1 MFGLSSINFII
12 ALYRH
17 TIGKG
22 GPELSKFFKQKRV
35 YRVLIAFALIISILS
50 TSIFI
55 LFRDKSQ
62 AISVGT
68 DETGQKKYIKWVE
81 FNACYEAME
90 KALTLDVKSQNKEVK
105 LHWVE
110 LLAYLATKYGGN
122 FKKYKSK
129 DMDEL
134 VEKLNKGQIIEELTA
149 NMKYYNYYYEAYN
162 AILGNFVGEYEIQV
176 KDPDNEGS
184 LKWEKKYGLKVFSP
198 IARGYSFSHYDDFG
212 NGRTFGYAR
221 KHLGNDLMGSIGTP
235 IIAVESGIV
244 EVMGW
249 NMYGGWRIG
258 IRSFDQKRYY
268 YYAHLRKDRPF
279 HADMYEGKV
288 VKAGDVIGYL
298 GMTGYSTRENVN
310 NITTPHLHFGMQII
324 FDESQKECVN
334 ELWINIYEI
343 VNLLQKNR
351 SSVVKDEET
360 REYYRVYDIM
370 DTNSG
375 YDF

>member
-1 MFGLSSINFII
+1 MDKFPNRNIYKILIAFVLII
-12 ALYRH
+12 ALLATSTLVIYNDS
-17 TIGKG
+17 
-22 GPELSKFFKQKRV
+22 SKVFSV
-35 YRVLIAFALIISILS
+35 VAVDS
-50 TSIFI
+50 T
-55 LFRDKSQ
+55 
-62 AISVGT
+62 G
-68 DETGQKKYIKWVE
+68 EKKFIKWVE

-90 KALTLDVKSQNKEVK
+90 KALTLDVKSHNKEIQ
-105 LHWVE
+105 LNWVE
-110 LLAYLATKYGGN
+110 LLAYLGARYGGD

-134 VEKLNKGQIIEELTA
+134 VAKLNKGQTIQQLTE
-149 NMKYYNYYYEAYN
+149 NMKYYNYYYEAYD

-176 KDPDNEGS
+176 KDQDNNGD
-184 LKWEKKYGLKVFSP
+184 LKWERKYGLKVFSP

-212 NGRTFGYAR
+212 TGRSFGYAR

-235 IIAVESGIV
+235 VMAVESGIV
-244 EVMGW
+244 EAMGW

-268 YYAHLRKDRPF
+268 YYAHLRKDKPF
-279 HADMYEGKV
+279 HSDLYEGKV
-288 VKAGDVIGYL
+288 VKAGEVIGYL

-334 ELWINIYEI
+334 ELWINVYEI

-351 SSVVKDEET
+351 SAVVKDEET
-360 REYYRVYDIM
+360 RDYYRVYDIM
-370 DTNSG
+370 EQNSG

>member
-1 MFGLSSINFII
+1 MHNIFYSGKRIYKII
-12 ALYRH
+12 I
-17 TIGKG
+17 T
-22 GPELSKFFKQKRV
+22 F
-35 YRVLIAFALIISILS
+35 VLILVLLTAS
-50 TSIFI
+50 TFVVNNDSNRTF
-55 LFRDKSQ
+55 LVTSDS
-62 AISVGT
+62 T
-68 DETGQKKYIKWVE
+68 DSKEQKKFIKWVE
-81 FNACYEAME
+81 FNACYSAME
-90 KALTLDVKSQNKEVK
+90 KALTLDVKSYGKDVK
-105 LHWVE
+105 LNWVE
-110 LLAYLATKYGGN
+110 LLAYLATKFGGD
-122 FKKYKSK
+122 FEKYKSK

-134 VEKLNKGQIIEELTA
+134 VSKLNNGQTMEQLTEK
-149 NMKYYNYYYEAYN
+149 MKYYNYYYEAYN

-176 KDPDNEGS
+176 KDSDSDGGM
-184 LKWEKKYGLKVFSP
+184 KWEKKYGLKVFSP

-212 NGRTFGYAR
+212 SGRTFGYAR

-235 IIAVESGIV
+235 IMAVESGIV

-279 HADMYEGKV
+279 HSDMYEGKI
-288 VKAGDVIGYL
+288 VKAGEVIGYL

-334 ELWINIYEI
+334 ELWINVYEI

-351 SSVVKDEET
+351 SAVVKDEET
-360 REYYRVYDIM
+360 RDYYRVYDIM
-370 DTNSG
+370 EPHSG

>member
-1 MFGLSSINFII
+1 MFKPININKRI
-12 ALYRH
+12 
-17 TIGKG
+17 
-22 GPELSKFFKQKRV
+22 FKI
-35 YRVLIAFALIISILS
+35 LIAFVLIISLITVS
-50 TSIFI
+50 AATFYK
-55 LFRDKSQ
+55 FQTSQ
-62 AISVGT
+62 AIKVATNPNT
-68 DETGQKKYIKWVE
+68 DKKFIKWVE
-81 FNACYEAME
+81 FNASYAAME
-90 KALTLDVKSQNKEVK
+90 KALSLDVKSHDKPVQ

-110 LLAYLATKYGGN
+110 LLAYLATKYGGD
-122 FKKYKSK
+122 FKKYKAK

-134 VEKLNKGQIIEELTA
+134 VEKLNNGETIEQLTSK
-149 NMKYYNYYYEAYN
+149 MKYYNYYYEAYD
-162 AILGNFVGEYEIQV
+162 AILGNFVGEYDIQV
-176 KDPDNEGS
+176 KDPNNSEN
-184 LKWEKKYGLKVFSP
+184 KQWVKKYGLKSFSP
-198 IARGYSFSHYDDFG
+198 IAKGYSFSHYDDFG
-212 NGRTFGYAR
+212 TGRTFGYKR

-279 HADMYEGKV
+279 HSDMYEGKIV
-288 VKAGDVIGYL
+288 RAGDVIGYL

-324 FDESQKECVN
+324 FDESQKEGVN
-334 ELWINIYEI
+334 EIWIDVYNI

-351 SSVVKDEET
+351 SAVIKDDET
-360 REYYRVYDIM
+360 RDYYRVYDIIEP
-370 DTNSG
+370 NSG

>member
-1 MFGLSSINFII
+1 LIKYVNFN
-12 ALYRH
+12 
-17 TIGKG
+17 
-22 GPELSKFFKQKRV
+22 KFKLKI
-35 YRVLIAFALIISILS
+35 LIV
-50 TSIFI
+50 FI
-55 LFRDKSQ
+55 LIVSLLTTSTIILFKDSSPS
-62 AISVGT
+62 ISVST
-68 DETGQKKYIKWVE
+68 ASPTKKAYIKWVQ
-81 FNACYEAME
+81 FDASYSAME
-90 KALTLDVKSQNKEVK
+90 KALSLDVKSHSKPVQ
-105 LHWVE
+105 LHFVE
-110 LLAYLATKYGGN
+110 LLSYIATKYGGN

-129 DMDEL
+129 DLDEL
-134 VEKLNKGQIIEELTA
+134 VSKLNKGETIEQLTSK
-149 NMKYYNYYYEAYN
+149 MKYYNYYYEAYD
-162 AILGNFVGEYEIQV
+162 AILGNFVGEYDIQV
-176 KDPDNEGS
+176 KDPNNGEN
-184 LKWEKKYGLKVFSP
+184 KIWEKKYGLKVFSP

-212 NGRTFGYAR
+212 TGRSFGYAR

-235 IIAVESGIV
+235 IMSVESGIV

-279 HADMYEGKV
+279 NSDIYEGKI

-324 FDESQKECVN
+324 FDESQKEGIN
-334 ELWINIYEI
+334 EIWINVYNI

-360 REYYRVYDIM
+360 RNYYRVYDMIEP
-370 DTNSG
+370 NSG

>member
-1 MFGLSSINFII
+1 MLNIFYSG
-12 ALYRH
+12 
-17 TIGKG
+17 
-22 GPELSKFFKQKRV
+22 KRV
-35 YRVLIAFALIISILS
+35 YKIIIAFVLILALLTAS
-50 TSIFI
+50 TFVIYNDSSRTF
-55 LFRDKSQ
+55 LVTSDS
-62 AISVGT
+62 T
-68 DETGQKKYIKWVE
+68 DSKEQKKFIKWVE
-81 FNACYEAME
+81 FNACYSAME
-90 KALTLDVKSQNKEVK
+90 KALTLDVKSYGKDVK
-105 LHWVE
+105 LNWVE

-122 FKKYKSK
+122 FDKYKSK

-134 VEKLNKGQIIEELTA
+134 VSKLNKGQTMEQLTEK
-149 NMKYYNYYYEAYN
+149 MKLYNYYHEAYN

-176 KDPDNEGS
+176 KDSNSDGGV
-184 LKWEKKYGLKVFSP
+184 KWEKKYGLKVFSP

-212 NGRTFGYAR
+212 SGRTFGYAR

-235 IIAVESGIV
+235 IMAVESGIV

-279 HADMYEGKV
+279 HSDMYEGKI

-334 ELWINIYEI
+334 ELWINVYEI

-351 SSVVKDEET
+351 SAVVKDEET
-360 REYYRVYDIM
+360 RDYYRVYDIM
-370 DTNSG
+370 ESHSG

>member
-1 MFGLSSINFII
+1 MHNIFYSGKRIYKIII
-12 ALYRH
+12 A
-17 TIGKG
+17 
-22 GPELSKFFKQKRV
+22 F
-35 YRVLIAFALIISILS
+35 VLILVLLTVSTFVVNIDSNQTFSITSDS
-50 TSIFI
+50 TES
-55 LFRDKSQ
+55 K
-62 AISVGT
+62 
-68 DETGQKKYIKWVE
+68 EQKKFIKWVE
-81 FNACYEAME
+81 FNASYSAME
-90 KALTLDVKSQNKEVK
+90 KALTLDVKSYGKDVK
-105 LHWVE
+105 LNWVE
-110 LLAYLATKYGGN
+110 LLAYLATKYGGD

-134 VEKLNKGQIIEELTA
+134 VSKLNNGQKIEQLTEK
-149 NMKYYNYYYEAYN
+149 MKYYNYYHEAYN

-176 KDPDNEGS
+176 KDSDSDGGM
-184 LKWEKKYGLKVFSP
+184 KWEKKYGLKVFSP

-212 NGRTFGYAR
+212 SGRTFGYAR

-235 IIAVESGIV
+235 IMAVESGIV

-279 HADMYEGKV
+279 HSDMYEGKI

-334 ELWINIYEI
+334 ELWINVYEI

-351 SSVVKDEET
+351 SAVVKDEET
-360 REYYRVYDIM
+360 RDYYRVYDIM
-370 DTNSG
+370 EPHSG

>member
-1 MFGLSSINFII
+1 MDKFPNRNIYKILIAFVLII
-12 ALYRH
+12 ALLATSTLVIYNDS
-17 TIGKG
+17 
-22 GPELSKFFKQKRV
+22 SKVFSV
-35 YRVLIAFALIISILS
+35 VAVDS
-50 TSIFI
+50 T
-55 LFRDKSQ
+55 
-62 AISVGT
+62 G
-68 DETGQKKYIKWVE
+68 EKKFIKWVE

-90 KALTLDVKSQNKEVK
+90 KALTLDVKSHNKEIQ
-105 LHWVE
+105 LNWVE
-110 LLAYLATKYGGN
+110 LLAYLGARYGGD

-134 VEKLNKGQIIEELTA
+134 VAKLNKGQTIQQLTE
-149 NMKYYNYYYEAYN
+149 NMKYYNYYYEAYD

-176 KDPDNEGS
+176 KDQDNNGD

-212 NGRTFGYAR
+212 NGRSFGYAR

-235 IIAVESGIV
+235 VMAVESGIV

-268 YYAHLRKDRPF
+268 YYAHLRKDKPF
-279 HADMYEGKV
+279 HSDLYEGKV
-288 VKAGDVIGYL
+288 VKAGEVIGYL

-334 ELWINIYEI
+334 ELWINVYEI

-351 SSVVKDEET
+351 SAVVKDEET
-360 REYYRVYDIM
+360 RDYYRVYDIM
-370 DTNSG
+370 EQNSG

>member
-1 MFGLSSINFII
+1 MKQHKVYSSKFNLYLYWKGGPKLDKFPNRNIYKILIAFVLII
-12 ALYRH
+12 ALLATSTLVIYNDS
-17 TIGKG
+17 
-22 GPELSKFFKQKRV
+22 SKVFSV
-35 YRVLIAFALIISILS
+35 VAVDS
-50 TSIFI
+50 T
-55 LFRDKSQ
+55 
-62 AISVGT
+62 G
-68 DETGQKKYIKWVE
+68 EKKFIKWVE

-90 KALTLDVKSQNKEVK
+90 KALTLDVKSHNKEIQ
-105 LHWVE
+105 LNWVE
-110 LLAYLATKYGGN
+110 LLAYLGARYGGD

-134 VEKLNKGQIIEELTA
+134 VAKLNKGQTIQQLTE
-149 NMKYYNYYYEAYN
+149 NMKYYNYYYEAYD

-176 KDPDNEGS
+176 KDQDNNGD
-184 LKWEKKYGLKVFSP
+184 LKWERKYGLKVFSP

-212 NGRTFGYAR
+212 TGRSFGYAR

-235 IIAVESGIV
+235 VMAVESGIV
-244 EVMGW
+244 EAMGW

-268 YYAHLRKDRPF
+268 YYAHLRKDKPF
-279 HADMYEGKV
+279 HSDLYEGKV
-288 VKAGDVIGYL
+288 VKAGEVIGYL

-334 ELWINIYEI
+334 ELWINVYEI

-351 SSVVKDEET
+351 SAVVKDEET
-360 REYYRVYDIM
+360 RDYYRVYDIM
-370 DTNSG
+370 EQNSG

>member
-1 MFGLSSINFII
+1 MD
-12 ALYRH
+12 
-17 TIGKG
+17 
-22 GPELSKFFKQKRV
+22 KFPNRNIYK
-35 YRVLIAFALIISILS
+35 VLIAFVLIIALLATS
-50 TSIFI
+50 TLVIYNDSSKVF
-55 LFRDKSQ
+55 
-62 AISVGT
+62 SVVAV
-68 DETGQKKYIKWVE
+68 DSTGEKKFIKWVE

-90 KALTLDVKSQNKEVK
+90 KALTLDVKSHNKEIQ
-105 LHWVE
+105 LNWVE
-110 LLAYLATKYGGN
+110 LLAYLGARYGGD

-134 VEKLNKGQIIEELTA
+134 VAKLNKGQTIQQLTE
-149 NMKYYNYYYEAYN
+149 NMKYYNYYYEAYD

-176 KDPDNEGS
+176 KDQDNNGD
-184 LKWEKKYGLKVFSP
+184 LKWERKYGLKVFSP

-212 NGRTFGYAR
+212 TGRSFGYAR

-235 IIAVESGIV
+235 VMAVESGIV
-244 EVMGW
+244 EAMGW

-268 YYAHLRKDRPF
+268 YYAHLRKDKPF
-279 HADMYEGKV
+279 HSDLYEGKV
-288 VKAGDVIGYL
+288 VKAGEVIGYL

-334 ELWINIYEI
+334 ELWINVYEI

-351 SSVVKDEET
+351 SAVVKDEET
-360 REYYRVYDIM
+360 RDYYRVYDIM
-370 DTNSG
+370 EQNSG

>member
-1 MFGLSSINFII
+1 MDKFPNRNIYKILIAFVLII
-12 ALYRH
+12 ALLATSTLVIYNDS
-17 TIGKG
+17 
-22 GPELSKFFKQKRV
+22 SKVFSV
-35 YRVLIAFALIISILS
+35 VAVDS
-50 TSIFI
+50 T
-55 LFRDKSQ
+55 
-62 AISVGT
+62 G
-68 DETGQKKYIKWVE
+68 EKKFIKWVE
-81 FNACYEAME
+81 FKACYEAME
-90 KALTLDVKSQNKEVK
+90 KALTLDVKSHNKDIQ
-105 LHWVE
+105 LNWVE
-110 LLAYLATKYGGN
+110 LLAYLGARYGGD

-134 VEKLNKGQIIEELTA
+134 AAKLNKGQTIQQLTE
-149 NMKYYNYYYEAYN
+149 NMKYYNYYYEAYD

-176 KDPDNEGS
+176 KDQDNNGD

-198 IARGYSFSHYDDFG
+198 IAKGYSFSHYDDFG
-212 NGRTFGYAR
+212 TGRSFGYAR

-235 IIAVESGIV
+235 VMAVESGIV
-244 EVMGW
+244 EAMGW

-268 YYAHLRKDRPF
+268 YYAHLRKDKPF
-279 HADMYEGKV
+279 HSDLYEGKV
-288 VKAGDVIGYL
+288 VKAGEVIGYL

-334 ELWINIYEI
+334 ELWINVYEI

-351 SSVVKDEET
+351 SAVIKDEET
-360 REYYRVYDIM
+360 RDYYRVYDIM
-370 DTNSG
+370 EQNSG

>member
-1 MFGLSSINFII
+1 LFRFLYSGRRIYKIIIAFII
-12 ALYRH
+12 ILGLLTASTFVVNNNSICTFLAASDS
-17 TIGKG
+17 T
-22 GPELSKFFKQKRV
+22 ESNLTESK
-35 YRVLIAFALIISILS
+35 
-50 TSIFI
+50 
-55 LFRDKSQ
+55 D
-62 AISVGT
+62 
-68 DETGQKKYIKWVE
+68 QKKFIKWVE
-81 FNACYEAME
+81 FNACYAAME
-90 KALTLDVKSQNKEVK
+90 KALTLDVKSYGKEVK
-105 LHWVE
+105 LNWVE
-110 LLAYLATKYGGN
+110 LLAYLAAKYGGD
-122 FKKYKSK
+122 FKKYKSR

-134 VEKLNKGQIIEELTA
+134 VSKLNNGQTMERLTEK
-149 NMKYYNYYYEAYN
+149 MKYYNYYHEAYD

-176 KDPDNEGS
+176 KDSDSPGGM
-184 LKWEKKYGLKVFSP
+184 KWEKKYGLKVFSP
-198 IARGYSFSHYDDFG
+198 IAKGYSFSHYDDFG
-212 NGRTFGYAR
+212 TGRTFGYAR

-279 HADMYEGKV
+279 HSDMYEGKV

-334 ELWINIYEI
+334 ELWINVYEI

-351 SSVVKDEET
+351 SAVVKDEET
-360 REYYRVYDIM
+360 RDYYRVYDIM
-370 DTNSG
+370 EYNSG

>member
-1 MFGLSSINFII
+1 MLNIFYSGKRIYKIII
-12 ALYRH
+12 A
-17 TIGKG
+17 
-22 GPELSKFFKQKRV
+22 F
-35 YRVLIAFALIISILS
+35 VLILALLTAS
-50 TSIFI
+50 TFVVNNDSSRTF
-55 LFRDKSQ
+55 LVTSDS
-62 AISVGT
+62 T
-68 DETGQKKYIKWVE
+68 DSKEQKKFIKWVE
-81 FNACYEAME
+81 FNACYSAME
-90 KALTLDVKSQNKEVK
+90 KALNLDVKSYGKDVK
-105 LHWVE
+105 LDWVE

-122 FKKYKSK
+122 FEKYKSK

-134 VEKLNKGQIIEELTA
+134 VSKLNEGQKMEELTEK
-149 NMKYYNYYYEAYN
+149 MKYYNYYHEAYN

-176 KDPDNEGS
+176 KDSDSNGGE
-184 LKWEKKYGLKVFSP
+184 KWEKKYGLKVFSP

-212 NGRTFGYAR
+212 SGRTYGYAR

-235 IIAVESGIV
+235 IMAVESGIV

-279 HADMYEGKV
+279 HSDMYEGKI

-334 ELWINIYEI
+334 ELWINVYEI

-351 SSVVKDEET
+351 SAVVKDEET
-360 REYYRVYDIM
+360 RDYYRVYDIM
-370 DTNSG
+370 ESHSG